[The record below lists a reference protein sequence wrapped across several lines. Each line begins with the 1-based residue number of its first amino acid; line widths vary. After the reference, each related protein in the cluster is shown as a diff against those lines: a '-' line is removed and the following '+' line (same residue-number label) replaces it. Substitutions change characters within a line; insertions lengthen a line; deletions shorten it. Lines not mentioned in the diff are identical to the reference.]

1 MDDIKSIVKPEK
13 PYNLVETL
21 KGLIDAADILLHKK
35 NYDGH
40 NWEEL
45 EQCYTH
51 GKDFIEI
58 IVQALRNDYFK
69 TMDIKIKKLTPTAK
83 MPIYSTDGAAG
94 MDLFV
99 DSVDNLENGEVKFN
113 FGLALEIPKGFC
125 ALILP
130 RSSVYKLGLILSNSV
145 GLIDSDYRGG
155 ISAIFYNFSLT
166 TPPVSVGDR
175 VAQLVIIPHPKINFM
190 EVEELGETK
199 RGIGG
204 YGSTG
209 K

>member
-1 MDDIKSIVKPEK
+1 
-13 PYNLVETL
+13 
-21 KGLIDAADILLHKK
+21 
-35 NYDGH
+35 
-40 NWEEL
+40 
-45 EQCYTH
+45 
-51 GKDFIEI
+51 
-58 IVQALRNDYFK
+58 
-69 TMDIKIKKLTPTAK
+69 MDIKIKKLTPTAK
-83 MPIYSTDGAAG
+83 MPVYSTDGAAG

-99 DSVDNLENGEVKFN
+99 DSVEELENGEVKFN

-155 ISAIFYNFSLT
+155 ISAIFYNIS
-166 TPPVSVGDR
+166 PSPCPIEISDR
-175 VAQLVIIPHPKINFM
+175 VAQLVIIPYPKINFV
-190 EVEELGETK
+190 EVEELGETQ

-204 YGSTG
+204 HGSTG